1 MNSWTVSLCL
11 MATIVA
17 SGCNGELQLSEGEK
31 VFGFLKVGDKCTKE
45 TNEEAK
51 KMCLTQRWTKF
62 CDKVN
67 SPPCECL
74 DDNVLTSPEEKK
86 TCINGKVQ
94 TYCSANKESVK
105 CQMFESCKGLDG
117 EFEESDECVKEFC
130 EDPDNADKFECLA
143 FACKKNN
150 SKPPQKINCIK
161 EACKTNGEARICQ
174 AISDCQAANP
184 SLLLGKLKVFKCLIT
199 TIFGGLENL
208 QM

>member
-74 DDNVLTSPEEKK
+74 DDNVLTRYKRYYV
-86 TCINGKVQ
+86 I
-94 TYCSANKESVK
+94 
-105 CQMFESCKGLDG
+105 
-117 EFEESDECVKEFC
+117 
-130 EDPDNADKFECLA
+130 
-143 FACKKNN
+143 
-150 SKPPQKINCIK
+150 
-161 EACKTNGEARICQ
+161 
-174 AISDCQAANP
+174 
-184 SLLLGKLKVFKCLIT
+184 
-199 TIFGGLENL
+199 
-208 QM
+208 